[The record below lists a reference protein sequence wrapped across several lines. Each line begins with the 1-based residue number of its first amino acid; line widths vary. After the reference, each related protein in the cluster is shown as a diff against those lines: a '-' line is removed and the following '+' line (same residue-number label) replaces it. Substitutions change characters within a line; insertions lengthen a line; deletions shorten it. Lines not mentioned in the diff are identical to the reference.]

1 MVINYENGVN
11 MSKVFGTKK
20 RIVALLNKQP
30 MNITEI
36 SEALSLSKPT
46 ISQHISELED
56 MGLIK
61 RIDNSHYKR
70 VQYFVAADAK
80 KEVQRS
86 EVSSYKII
94 LPIVAA
100 VLLAAIII
108 YSTFNTPTNN
118 NAVNKALLN
127 KSAIVSNNTTI
138 NSNTTNTSTHIRT
151 IGASACPM
159 MPEISKLNYTY
170 GMSILKEV
178 ASGSPCALTY
188 VNTSAHTLAGA
199 SYTSNNGTISIP
211 SAGIKYSINS
221 STETSLKND
230 VDNGNCYDN
239 KALALFGIN
248 YTIPK
253 SVTCKSEIF
262 N

>member
-1 MVINYENGVN
+1 MVINYEKGVN

-20 RIVALLNKQP
+20 RIVALLNKRP

-56 MGLIK
+56 MGLIN
-61 RIDNSHYKR
+61 RVDNSHYKR

-86 EVSSYKII
+86 EVGSYKII

-108 YSTFNTPTNN
+108 YSTFNANN

-159 MPEISKLNYTY
+159 MPEISKLNYTS

-188 VNTSAHTLAGA
+188 VNTSAHTVAGA
-199 SYTSNNGTISIP
+199 NYTSSNGTISIP

-221 STETSLKND
+221 SIETSLRND
-230 VDNGNCYDN
+230 VNNGNCYDN
-239 KALALFGIN
+239 ESLALFGIN